1 MNLSPWKSQ
10 LEFFETYFQQS
21 LDLLYPEASQLHQAC
36 RYALAGKGKRIRPLL
51 ALLCAQNA
59 GVESQTALSIGHSS
73 APSSALAPAVPA
85 ALALEYIH
93 TYSLVHDDLPSL
105 DNDDLRRG
113 RATVHKV
120 YGEAIAILVGD
131 ALLSDAFL
139 ILHSKHIALEKIPN
153 PAALSWQT
161 SFLAKA
167 IGSQGMVAGQALD
180 IILSNNKDQKNSQ
193 IELLEYIHRQ
203 KTGRLLAA
211 SAALGAAAGLAA
223 NKDQHDFSAEDTATL
238 KIYAD
243 FGYELGLAFQMLDDL
258 LDEKANTGKSI
269 GKDKSSGKFTYRTIY
284 TEAELA
290 NQTQTQSEKTIQ
302 ILQKMP
308 GGDKVGLE
316 MLSRELLN
324 RSF

>member
-1 MNLSPWKSQ
+1 MDLSPWKYQ
-10 LEFFETYFQQS
+10 LDLFETYFQLS

-36 RYALAGKGKRIRPLL
+36 RYALEGKGKRIRPLL
-51 ALLCAQNA
+51 ALLCSQNA
-59 GVESQTALSIGHSS
+59 GEQAS
-73 APSSALAPAVPA
+73 PSSELPAAINIAVPA

-120 YGEAIAILVGD
+120 YGEAMAILVGD

-139 ILHSKHIALEKIPN
+139 LLHSKHLTLEKIPN
-153 PAALSWQT
+153 PTALSWQT

-180 IILSNNKDQKNSQ
+180 ILSSNNKDQKNSKL
-193 IELLEYIHRQ
+193 ELLEYIHRQ

-223 NKDQHDFSAEDTATL
+223 NKNQHDFSVEDTSTL

-243 FGYELGLAFQMLDDL
+243 FGFELGLAFQMLDDL
-258 LDEKANTGKSI
+258 LDEKANTGKSL
-269 GKDKSSGKFTYRTIY
+269 GKDKSSGKFTYRTFY

-290 NQTQTQSEKTIQ
+290 YQTQIQSEKTIQ